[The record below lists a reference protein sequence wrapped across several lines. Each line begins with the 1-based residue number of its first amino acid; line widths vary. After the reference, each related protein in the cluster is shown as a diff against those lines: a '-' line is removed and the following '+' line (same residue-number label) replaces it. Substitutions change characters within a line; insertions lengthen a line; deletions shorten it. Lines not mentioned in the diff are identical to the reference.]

1 MTHRVGID
9 LVTVEAVEQAIRDH
23 GRRYLARVYSAG
35 EVADA
40 GSVDAP
46 DASRL
51 AARFAAKEATLK
63 VLRAHELAIPLSSI
77 EVVRTDW
84 GGVEIQLSGAA
95 ADRAAEEHLT
105 SFALSLTHEAG
116 YAAAVVLA
124 EEANVDR

>member
-1 MTHRVGID
+1 MTHRVGLD
-9 LVTVEAVEQAIRDH
+9 LVTVAAVEQALHDH
-23 GRRYLARVYSAG
+23 GDRYLSRVYSPG

-40 GSVDAP
+40 GPADHP

-77 EVVRTDW
+77 QVVRTEW

-95 ADRAAEEHLT
+95 AARAAEENLT
-105 SFALSLTHEAG
+105 SFALSITHEDG
-116 YAAAVVLA
+116 FAAAVVLA
-124 EEANVDR
+124 EEATTDR